1 LSAVGDVDK
10 MADDAARLLMDE
22 KLRREMGRRAR
33 ALATSRYST
42 DLIIPKYIEFYESVL
57 NSHPIA
63 VDAQKRAEQIKS
75 KKLLT

>member
-1 LSAVGDVDK
+1 

-42 DLIIPKYIEFYESVL
+42 DLIIPKYIEFYERVL
-57 NSHPIA
+57 A
-63 VDAQKRAEQIKS
+63 RA
-75 KKLLT
+75 